1 MLHNLVVRWAEPFP
15 RTGGALS
22 AWVRS
27 YAEAEHLALGG
38 DVTGSFVSQAR
49 PYASI
54 QRCSSFSR
62 ICQRSPGR
70 RRTSGA

>member
-27 YAEAEHLALGG
+27 YAGAEHLALGG
-38 DVTGSFVSQAR
+38 DVTRVVRLPGPPVRLDPAVQLLLPHLSEV
-49 PYASI
+49 P
-54 QRCSSFSR
+54 
-62 ICQRSPGR
+62 RS
-70 RRTSGA
+70 TAY